1 MTKLLQMHMT
11 CQPNCGHQKIIEPL
25 SRISNKN
32 MVKKIRKAYHTVL
45 EASKILQQRFQLA

>member
-32 MVKKIRKAYHTVL
+32 MVKKIRKAYPTVL
-45 EASKILQQRFQLA
+45 EASKFLQQRFQLA